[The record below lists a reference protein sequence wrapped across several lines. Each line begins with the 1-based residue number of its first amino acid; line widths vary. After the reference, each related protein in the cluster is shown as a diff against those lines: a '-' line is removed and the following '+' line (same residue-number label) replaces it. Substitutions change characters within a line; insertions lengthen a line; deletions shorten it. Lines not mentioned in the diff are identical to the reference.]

1 MTDSYVIA
9 QSKIW
14 DPEMS
19 QKLSHATNSTFF
31 EVNSE
36 SELSLENLGKLA
48 PRIIFF
54 PHWSSKIGKDIFE
67 NFECIVFH
75 MTDLPFGRGGSP
87 LQNLIIRGHSTTR
100 ISALRCQTEI
110 DAGPIYLKK
119 KLSLVGSAQEIYVR
133 AASVIREMII
143 EIIRERPL
151 PVDQIGEA
159 TYFKRRKPDESEINC
174 VGSLT
179 AVYDMIRM
187 LDADGYPHAFIKMDN
202 FRLELR
208 NARWID
214 GVLHADSRL
223 IADETKK

>member
-1 MTDSYVIA
+1 
-9 QSKIW
+9 
-14 DPEMS
+14 
-19 QKLSHATNSTFF
+19 
-31 EVNSE
+31 
-36 SELSLENLGKLA
+36 
-48 PRIIFF
+48 
-54 PHWSSKIGKDIFE
+54 
-67 NFECIVFH
+67 

-100 ISALRCQTEI
+100 ISALRCQTEV

-119 KLSLVGSAQEIYVR
+119 NLSLIGSAQEIYVR

-208 NARWID
+208 NARWIN
-214 GVLHADSRL
+214 GVLHADSRF